1 MPTEQRRWR
10 DGRPSWLVIAKRAD
24 ETVPKGGAFMKQF
37 LSIVGITLGATLLL
51 SSCGSAASPSQQAST
66 QRPTVQQTP
75 ASTTIVETPAGC
87 SITPIHME
95 PYSGSGSGSDP
106 VGIPWAQ
113 ADPASSGITAFLFYA
128 SSDGPFLH
136 TGGQFPNGTNDKI
149 LWVIENPQA
158 ADEVEISGKALSNP
172 SETFDQTFPVAAS
185 PTDDYPSI
193 IEIPAPGCWQVTITS
208 GPVTG
213 TMTVWVIDN

>member
-1 MPTEQRRWR
+1 M
-10 DGRPSWLVIAKRAD
+10 KRF
-24 ETVPKGGAFMKQF
+24 V
-37 LSIVGITLGATLLL
+37 SVVGIVLAAALLI
-51 SSCGSAASPSQQAST
+51 SGCGSAVTSSQPANT
-66 QRPTVQQTP
+66 RRPTAQQTP
-75 ASTTIVETPAGC
+75 TSTTTVEAPAGC
-87 SITPIHME
+87 PITPIHTE
-95 PYSGSGSGSDP
+95 PYSGPGSGSDP
-106 VGIPWAQ
+106 VGIPWTQ
-113 ADPASSGITAFLFYA
+113 AAPASSGITAFLFYA

-158 ADEVEISGKALSNP
+158 TDTVDISGKALSNP
-172 SETFDQTFPVAAS
+172 SETFDQTFPVADS
-185 PTDDYPSI
+185 PADNYPSI

>member
-1 MPTEQRRWR
+1 MR
-10 DGRPSWLVIAKRAD
+10 
-24 ETVPKGGAFMKQF
+24 QF
-37 LSIVGITLGATLLL
+37 ISIVGIALGAALLM
-51 SSCGSAASPSQQAST
+51 SGCGSAVTPSQPANA
-66 QRPTVQQTP
+66 QRPTAQQTP
-75 ASTTIVETPAGC
+75 ASTTTVEAPAGC

-95 PYSGSGSGSDP
+95 PHSGPGSGSDP

-128 SSDGPFLH
+128 SSNGPFLH

-158 ADEVEISGKALSNP
+158 TNAVDISGKALSNP
-172 SETFDQTFPVAAS
+172 QQAFDQTFPVADS
-185 PTDDYPSI
+185 PADNYPSI
-193 IEIPAPGCWQVTITS
+193 IDIPAPGCWQVTITS

-213 TMTVWVIDN
+213 TMTVWVVDN